1 MRFQNEYER
10 QPKSNPNVVPSRVLL
25 GIWSTMCRVI
35 SLMMVTQYFD
45 TLRDL
50 GAHGKAN
57 TLFIPHQPGAI
68 GEITEQLRNGFLQA
82 AQTQEMS
89 RGA

>member
-1 MRFQNEYER
+1 M
-10 QPKSNPNVVPSRVLL
+10 
-25 GIWSTMCRVI
+25 I

-82 AQTQEMS
+82 AQTQEMT
-89 RGA
+89 RGS

>member
-1 MRFQNEYER
+1 
-10 QPKSNPNVVPSRVLL
+10 
-25 GIWSTMCRVI
+25 
-35 SLMMVTQYFD
+35 MMVTQYFD

-68 GEITEQLRNGFLQA
+68 RDITEQVRDGFLQA
-82 AQTQEMS
+82 AAPQEMS
-89 RGA
+89 R

>member
-1 MRFQNEYER
+1 MRPYACGSAEQVGTELR
-10 QPKSNPNVVPSRVLL
+10 RS
-25 GIWSTMCRVI
+25 WCRVI

-50 GAHGKAN
+50 GAHGRAN

-68 GEITEQLRNGFLQA
+68 GDITDQIRNGFLQA
-82 AQTQEMS
+82 TQPQEMK
-89 RGA
+89 RA